1 MLNIFMLKI
10 LLITLWILNAPTKAL
25 CRHHGRSGGGGLG
38 GGRYRSSQMQHI
50 ANIDV
55 RDKILEL
62 QCYAKCQDSS
72 SSSSGSSSNGGGT
85 RYLGDCES
93 CRKQCQID
101 MIKAPRRG
109 YCPVM
114 QNAIFQNI
122 NIQPLQKLSCLD
134 NCSYDFDCP
143 EVQKCCSSACGP
155 VCMQPIGVRDDSL
168 LPPIPK
174 ILKCTLIA
182 RELKVEITL
191 QSNSSYYFHVEIR
204 HHIGSQ
210 LSPRKLSAWQYQPV
224 ELLAEVLDLNRML
237 TTVGFYLRPGR
248 WYQVRVAAINAY
260 GFRGYSEPS
269 QAFTLPNHPKPPKP
283 PADLKVVSSHYD
295 GQRVTIK
302 IVWCASKSN
311 LPIEKYKIIWS
322 LYVNTFH
329 ESFVSNE
336 AYVKDR
342 HQYEITK
349 LIPDSSYYIQVQAL
363 SINGR
368 KRLKS
373 EKHSILYNTTIVP
386 TQTFEPLK
394 CGRDQQQQQPHQ
406 QQISTRDSDGLSA
419 NALSSIDERYYTKK
433 YSLNDASLADTP
445 STSSLSIKNSTYS
458 SSATTSSSSSSS
470 SSTKSMDTFE
480 VKYRLNRKLGMLVV
494 ISGFHP
500 KEEKIYELC
509 PLQTNCEEGEYNA
522 IRVNKDS
529 LVFSKLSYNTVYT
542 FKPRSNSVNDMDG
555 MKAITFTTPK
565 CENFRKGFPKANIKC

>member
-25 CRHHGRSGGGGLG
+25 CRHHGRNGGGGG
-38 GGRYRSSQMQHI
+38 GYRSSQMQHVG
-50 ANIDV
+50 NIDV

-62 QCYAKCQDSS
+62 QCYAKCQDSGTGG
-72 SSSSGSSSNGGGT
+72 SSSGA
-85 RYLGDCES
+85 RYLSDCEA

-109 YCPVM
+109 YCPAM

-283 PADLKVVSSHYD
+283 PADLKVISSHFD
-295 GQRVTIK
+295 GKSVTIK

-311 LPIEKYKIIWS
+311 LPIEKYKVIWS
-322 LYVNTFH
+322 LYVYAIH
-329 ESFVSNE
+329 ESFISSE

-349 LIPDSSYYIQVQAL
+349 LLPDSSYYIQVQAF

-373 EKHSILYNTTIVP
+373 DKHSILFNTTIVP

-394 CGRDQQQQQPHQ
+394 CGREQQQQQQ
-406 QQISTRDSDGLSA
+406 QLSSRATTDDAINA
-419 NALSSIDERYYTKK
+419 NALSSIDERYYAKK
-433 YSLNDASLADTP
+433 YSLNDASPLADTP

-458 SSATTSSSSSSS
+458 SSSSASSSPVASASAAASTS
-470 SSTKSMDTFE
+470 PTKSQDKFE

-542 FKPRSNSVNDMDG
+542 FKPRSNSIGDMEG
-555 MKAITFTTPK
+555 MKTITFTTPK

>member
-1 MLNIFMLKI
+1 MLNTFTIKI
-10 LLITLWILNAPTKAL
+10 TVIITLWILNAPSNAYS
-25 CRHHGRSGGGGLG
+25 RHHGRNGGLG
-38 GGRYRSSQMQHI
+38 GGGGGGRYRTSQMQQTS
-50 ANIDV
+50 NIDV

-62 QCYAKCQDSS
+62 QCYAKCHE
-72 SSSSGSSSNGGGT
+72 SGPAAHYT
-85 RYLGDCES
+85 DYES

-143 EVQKCCSSACGP
+143 EVQKCCSSSCGP

-182 RELKVEITL
+182 RDQKVEISI

-204 HHIGSQ
+204 HHIGSL
-210 LSPRKLSAWQYQPV
+210 LSPRKLSTWQYQPV
-224 ELLAEVLDLNRML
+224 ELLAEMLDLNSMI

-260 GFRGYSEPS
+260 GFRGYSEAS

-295 GQRVTIK
+295 GKYVTIK

-322 LYVNTFH
+322 LYVNTH
-329 ESFVSNE
+329 MESLISNE

-342 HQYEITK
+342 HQYEITN
-349 LIPDSSYYIQVQAL
+349 LIPDSSYYVQVQAM

-368 KRLKS
+368 RRLKS
-373 EKHSILYNTTIVP
+373 EKYSILYNTTIVP
-386 TQTFEPLK
+386 TQSFDGLR
-394 CGRDQQQQQPHQ
+394 CGKEQRM
-406 QQISTRDSDGLSA
+406 TRDGGISGGSLS
-419 NALSSIDERYYTKK
+419 NALASTDERYYTKK

-445 STSSLSIKNSTYS
+445 STSSLSMKNGNYST
-458 SSATTSSSSSSS
+458 
-470 SSTKSMDTFE
+470 TKSNDKFE
-480 VKYRLNRKLGMLVV
+480 VKYRLNRKLGMLVI

-509 PLQTNCEEGEYNA
+509 PLQTNCAEGEYNA

-542 FKPRSNSVNDMDG
+542 FKPRSNSIGDVEG
-555 MKAITFTTPK
+555 MKTITFTTPK

>member
-1 MLNIFMLKI
+1 MLSIFMLKI
-10 LLITLWILNAPTKAL
+10 LLTSLWILNTPTKVL
-25 CRHHGRSGGGGLG
+25 CRHHGRSGGGG
-38 GGRYRSSQMQHI
+38 YRSSQMQHV

-72 SSSSGSSSNGGGT
+72 SAIGGGLSGP
-85 RYLGDCES
+85 RYTINDCES

-174 ILKCTLIA
+174 ILKCTLLA

-283 PADLKVVSSHYD
+283 PADLKVVSSHFD
-295 GQRVTIK
+295 GKSVTIK

-311 LPIEKYKIIWS
+311 LPIEKYKIIWA
-322 LYVNTFH
+322 LYVYTFQ

-349 LIPDSSYYIQVQAL
+349 LLPDSSYYIQVQAL

-373 EKHSILYNTTIVP
+373 EKYSILYNTTIVP

-394 CGRDQQQQQPHQ
+394 CGREQQQQQ
-406 QQISTRDSDGLSA
+406 QISSRGSDGLNA
-419 NALSSIDERYYTKK
+419 NALSSVDERFYGKK

-458 SSATTSSSSSSS
+458 SSSSS
-470 SSTKSMDTFE
+470 SSTSTSSKSMDKFE

-542 FKPRSNSVNDMDG
+542 FKPRSNSIGDTGG
-555 MKAITFTTPK
+555 MKTITFTTPK